1 MKVRF
6 TEETVKRLEA
16 PEKGFRRYTDAT
28 EPFFGVRVT
37 KAGAITFVLRYRNRI
52 GDQRDYPIGMHPA
65 WRCQRRS
72 KNRPCGG
79 ANVGHLRV
87 PESGTRNAEGAQ
99 VPALSI

>member
-1 MKVRF
+1 MDLLIFGQTGQVSRELARVVPDAHF
-6 TEETVKRLEA
+6 LGRQDADL
-16 PEKGFRRYTDAT
+16 TDPSAL
-28 EPFFGVRVT
+28 
-37 KAGAITFVLRYRNRI
+37 AARI
-52 GDQRDYPIGMHPA
+52 RTL
-65 WRCQRRS
+65 CQRRS

>member
-1 MKVRF
+1 MMGVQ
-6 TEETVKRLEA
+6 EA
-16 PEKGFRRYTDAT
+16 PARLFYDFDLDAHV
-28 EPFFGVRVT
+28 P
-37 KAGAITFVLRYRNRI
+37 ANHILRQI
-52 GDQRDYPIGMHPA
+52 
-65 WRCQRRS
+65 CQRRS

>member
-37 KAGAITFVLRYRNRI
+37 KAGAITFVLRYRNR
-52 GDQRDYPIGMHPA
+52 Y
-65 WRCQRRS
+65 RRS
-72 KNRPCGG
+72 AGLFHRYAPGIALSTAEQKPAMWRSKCWP
-79 ANVGHLRV
+79 L
-87 PESGTRNAEGAQ
+87 EGA
-99 VPALSI
+99 